1 MRIKYVIPSKPS
13 PSCINMEMWQMLVHG
28 LTVCDQIDIV
38 DMSPDIV
45 HIFGIWNIHNVRLVE
60 QYRSK
65 DIPVVF
71 TSING
76 MLGIVNRN
84 GRQVH
89 TPNVLYAIR
98 RIVGLGAVVHAC
110 GQTEQNFLT
119 GIVKSSAIH
128 VITNAAFTSTISV
141 DDMVAS
147 FRSLYVDT
155 IQSNDTSVRNR
166 ISRQLSKYNIQDKSI
181 HDVCT
186 RLMYI
191 RQRFKMLNIPQS
203 LLDETSQVLTESDY
217 DEKSMRNTLDEMH
230 LSKFASY
237 TMALLESNSSLTEGF
252 MPIDSIDGKVVSEM
266 KNKSLTNIK
275 AGYTKMAHIHP
286 PKQQDMKYL
295 HLLSQ
300 SFPNIS
306 EASMEIINLQAILHL
321 PKGTEHFLADI
332 HGEYEAFQHILKNA
346 SGNIQ
351 RKVDEL
357 FGNTMRE
364 SDMKEL
370 CTLIY
375 YPDQKLELI
384 KAVEPNI
391 IDWYRITLHQ
401 LVSVCRL
408 VASKYT
414 HSKVRKS
421 LPHDFSY
428 IIQEL
433 LHERTDDANKADY
446 VNVIIDTIISTGRA
460 DDFIVAISNVIQRL
474 SIDQLHILGDIYDRG
489 PGAHIIL
496 DTLAS
501 YHSWDIQWGN
511 HDILWMGA
519 LAGNRACQCNVI
531 RLSLRYANLAT
542 LEEGYGINL
551 VPLATFAMETYGDDP
566 CEEFVPKIAS
576 ADSARI
582 DQKTTRLAA
591 LMHKAITIIQFK
603 EEAAIIKRNPAW
615 NMSDR
620 LLFNNIDYQK
630 GTILLDGK
638 EYELKSNS
646 FPTIDPRHP
655 DRLTPEEKQL
665 MDKLN
670 HSFQVSEK
678 LHKHIRMLLQHG
690 CMYAIYNNNLLFH
703 ASIPLNADGTL
714 KEVEIAKD
722 MKCSGKDLLYNI
734 GMMIRTAF
742 QSDSSIEERN
752 YATDYF
758 LYLWCGPDSPLFD
771 KSKMATFERYFIAD
785 KATHNEEKGNY
796 FKLRDNEQIV
806 DNIMDAFGVTGE
818 NRHIINGHVP
828 VHVCNGENPIK
839 ANGKLM
845 VIDGGFSQAYHKE
858 TGIAGYTLVYHSRG
872 FVLVQHEPFTS
883 TLDAIQKCTDIKS
896 TTQIVEM
903 SAHRMRVADTD
914 IGREL
919 SKQINDLQQLLY
931 AYRHGYVKEAMS
943 NK

>member
-1 MRIKYVIPSKPS
+1 
-13 PSCINMEMWQMLVHG
+13 
-28 LTVCDQIDIV
+28 
-38 DMSPDIV
+38 
-45 HIFGIWNIHNVRLVE
+45 
-60 QYRSK
+60 
-65 DIPVVF
+65 
-71 TSING
+71 
-76 MLGIVNRN
+76 
-84 GRQVH
+84 
-89 TPNVLYAIR
+89 
-98 RIVGLGAVVHAC
+98 
-110 GQTEQNFLT
+110 
-119 GIVKSSAIH
+119 
-128 VITNAAFTSTISV
+128 
-141 DDMVAS
+141 
-147 FRSLYVDT
+147 
-155 IQSNDTSVRNR
+155 
-166 ISRQLSKYNIQDKSI
+166 
-181 HDVCT
+181 
-186 RLMYI
+186 
-191 RQRFKMLNIPQS
+191 
-203 LLDETSQVLTESDY
+203 
-217 DEKSMRNTLDEMH
+217 
-230 LSKFASY
+230 
-237 TMALLESNSSLTEGF
+237 MAN
-252 MPIDSIDGKVVSEM
+252 
-266 KNKSLTNIK
+266 
-275 AGYTKMAHIHP
+275 IHP

-295 HLLSQ
+295 HLLAQ

-351 RKVDEL
+351 RKVNEL

-384 KAVEPNI
+384 KAAEPNI

-489 PGAHIIL
+489 PGAHIIM
-496 DTLAS
+496 DTLSS
-501 YHSWDIQWGN
+501 YHAWDIQWGN

-582 DQKTTRLAA
+582 DQKTSRLAA

-603 EEAAIIKRNPAW
+603 EEATIIKRNPAW

-620 LLFNNIDYQK
+620 LLFNKIDYQK

-714 KEVEIAKD
+714 KEVEIAPD
-722 MKCSGKDLLYNI
+722 MKCSGKELLYNI

-742 QSDSSIEERN
+742 QTDSSAEERT

-796 FKLRDNEQIV
+796 FKLRDDEQIV
-806 DNIMDAFGVTGE
+806 DNIMDAFGVKGE

-828 VHVCNGENPIK
+828 VHVCNGENPVK

-931 AYRHGYVKEAMS
+931 AYRHGYIKEAMS